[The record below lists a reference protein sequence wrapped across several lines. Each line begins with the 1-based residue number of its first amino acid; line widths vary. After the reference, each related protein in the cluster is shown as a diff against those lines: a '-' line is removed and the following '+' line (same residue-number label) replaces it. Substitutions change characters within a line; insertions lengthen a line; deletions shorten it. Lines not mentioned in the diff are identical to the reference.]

1 MNMRNYALAF
11 SLLLFLT
18 PQSALKADHLDHYS
32 HAQLKEIIEL
42 QRYEIKQLKDQL
54 FWNKYK
60 HRAQGIGFGACAVIG
75 GYYLNKFFF
84 K

>member
-1 MNMRNYALAF
+1 MNMSNYALTL
-11 SLLLFLT
+11 SLLLFLA

-32 HAQLKEIIEL
+32 HVQLKEIIEL

-54 FWNKYK
+54 FWSKYK
-60 HRAQGIGFGACAVIG
+60 HRAQGIGFGVCAVIG
-75 GYYLNKFFF
+75 GYCLNKFFF